1 MPSLRACTRLAAVIL
16 FGTAAFAASG
26 DTSLSIPAGFQHW
39 YLVNSMLVVKATP
52 TSAAPGLHL
61 IYINTIGFDRLTR
74 GGATAYPDGTV
85 FVDDVRDAP
94 LVDGTYAQGV
104 RKAIPVMVK
113 DGRRYAATGG
123 WGFQAWAD
131 GNPQK
136 PIVTD
141 AAKQCFA
148 CHASQAS
155 RDFTFSTYLR

>member
-1 MPSLRACTRLAAVIL
+1 MQSLRACTRLAVVVL
-16 FGTAAFAASG
+16 LGGAALAASG
-26 DTSLSIPAGFQHW
+26 DTPLSIPAGFKNW
-39 YLVNSMLVVKATP
+39 YLVNSMLVVKEMP
-52 TSAAPGLHL
+52 QSAAPGLHL
-61 IYINTIGFDRLTR
+61 IYINKIGFDRLTR
-74 GGATAYPDGTV
+74 GGSTPYPDGTV
-85 FVDDVRDAP
+85 FVDDFRDAP
-94 LVDGTYAQGV
+94 LMDGTYAQGI

-113 DGRRYAATGG
+113 DARRYATTGG

-148 CHASQAS
+148 CHAPQAS